1 MSLLDDL
8 RAAAGA
14 VDPQFQPTSNE
25 LPGVLAALVAYNEYG
40 DKFLK
45 AAQDEDNATGKVT
58 ELLSG
63 DTAAPKA
70 ASASSEAKK

>member
-45 AAQDEDNATGKVT
+45 AAQDDENARGKVT
-58 ELLSG
+58 DMLAGAKAE
-63 DTAAPKA
+63 PKH
-70 ASASSEAKK
+70 ASSSEAKK

>member
-45 AAQDEDNATGKVT
+45 AAQDDENARGKVT
-58 ELLSG
+58 DLLAG
-63 DTAAPKA
+63 GAKH
-70 ASASSEAKK
+70 ASSSEAKK

>member
-25 LPGVLAALVAYNEYG
+25 LPGVVAALAAYVEHG
-40 DKFLK
+40 DRFLK
-45 AAQDEDNATGKVT
+45 AAQDEENATGKVT
-58 ELLSG
+58 DMLSG
-63 DTAAPKA
+63 DTAVPKP
-70 ASASSEAKK
+70 SNGGKK

>member
-25 LPGVLAALVAYNEYG
+25 LPGVVAALAAYVEHG
-40 DKFLK
+40 DRFLK
-45 AAQDEDNATGKVT
+45 AAQDEENATGKVT
-58 ELLSG
+58 DMLSG
-63 DTAAPKA
+63 DTTAPK
-70 ASASSEAKK
+70 ASASSEGKK

>member
-45 AAQDEDNATGKVT
+45 AAEDDENARGKVT
-58 ELLSG
+58 DMLAG
-63 DTAAPKA
+63 ATKHAT
-70 ASASSEAKK
+70 SSEAKK

>member
-25 LPGVLAALVAYNEYG
+25 LPGVVAALAAYVEHG
-40 DKFLK
+40 DRFLK
-45 AAQDEDNATGKVT
+45 AAQDEENATGKVT
-58 ELLSG
+58 DMLSG
-63 DTAAPKA
+63 DTAA
-70 ASASSEAKK
+70 AKPSNGGKK